1 MSESHAGPRPEECQ
15 EPEDVG
21 KLFHGKERDVW
32 YECVFDRRKQVF
44 TWTILPPEDVAP
56 RKQRGEGSS

>member
-15 EPEDVG
+15 GPEDVG
-21 KLFHGKERDVW
+21 KLFHDKERDVW

-44 TWTILPPEDVAP
+44 T
-56 RKQRGEGSS
+56 